1 MLKLEISSLKKMRYN
16 AARNSENEGE
26 KEGESFRNFLLD
38 PRKVQYLM
46 SSYNCHSALT
56 LASSS
61 STTSATATPA
71 TSHLSHL
78 ASPSWLC
85 SALELSVRGH
95 SAINLELNSYKK
107 MKNIVDDNENCDG
120 YAGKNPNLELYDF
133 IKVYENPS
141 VIDGRFCPVGMM
153 SPAME
158 LPTHYPTHAGKARY
172 ALKSVIE
179 PYIAT
184 RRKMHGRVLNSNL
197 TTELLTKK
205 KIPWQK
211 KIPDLFNCK
220 NILKLFQRFVSN
232 IFEFFVIKIII
243 LISKFCIL
251 NTFVIGVL
259 FFVF

>member
-1 MLKLEISSLKKMRYN
+1 MLKLEISSVKKMRYN
-16 AARNSENEGE
+16 AARNSE

-46 SSYNCHSALT
+46 SLYNCHSALT

-61 STTSATATPA
+61 ATSAPA
-71 TSHLSHL
+71 TSHFSHL
-78 ASPSWLC
+78 VYPSWLC
-85 SALELSVRGH
+85 SALELSVHGH

-107 MKNIVDDNENCDG
+107 MKNIVDDIENCDG
-120 YAGKNPNLELYDF
+120 YAGKNLNLELNDF
-133 IKVYENPS
+133 IKVYQNPS

-153 SPAME
+153 SPAMA
-158 LPTHYPTHAGKARY
+158 LPTHYPTHAGQARY

-184 RRKMHGRVLNSNL
+184 RRKMHRRELNSNL
-197 TTELLTKK
+197 TTELLTNK

-220 NILKLFQRFVSN
+220 NILKSFQRFV
-232 IFEFFVIKIII
+232 
-243 LISKFCIL
+243 
-251 NTFVIGVL
+251 
-259 FFVF
+259 